1 MSLSECQFYV
11 SAWPCVIAWP
21 VQIPQEGHS
30 PLHAIQLLGKTPC
43 NSVPTCCCSANKR
56 KSYLQTYQ
64 NLMAIGN
71 LQQDREVISAN
82 EIMSSSAGGEK
93 NITNQPCAQGGRIR
107 VTQYIRDNPL
117 PS

>member
-1 MSLSECQFYV
+1 
-11 SAWPCVIAWP
+11 
-21 VQIPQEGHS
+21 
-30 PLHAIQLLGKTPC
+30 
-43 NSVPTCCCSANKR
+43 
-56 KSYLQTYQ
+56 
-64 NLMAIGN
+64 MAIGN